1 MVDRAA
7 KAMSRFGLVVNPNS
21 QRNKRGLPAL
31 RDAVRGY
38 GDLIDY
44 VELDGIETLGLTL
57 RRFAD
62 AGLPLV
68 AIAGGDGTV
77 VASMNEYLLRQPNL
91 PRPAIAILSAGMTNM
106 TAADIGLK
114 GRADKSLAR
123 LVKRFQ
129 RGEELWRSE
138 SLKRSPIV
146 VSGGGMGAPQA
157 GFFLGGAGIYQGIEY
172 CRDRV
177 HTMGLEA
184 GWANAVTMAS
194 LLVKQLLGGRLLQG
208 QSVAWRW
215 DGGEKQS
222 DSLCVVVATTLDR
235 LVVGTRPFW
244 NLGRK
249 PAQRNGFSVTLV
261 RKPGAAFWWS
271 LPRLLYGRADRR
283 LRIEGCRS
291 GEAKVLELW
300 MDSPFT
306 IDGQLFDCHATEP
319 LKIELGHSFEFIRI

>member
-1 MVDRAA
+1 MADRAA
-7 KAMSRFGLVVNPNS
+7 KAMNRFGLVVNPHS

-31 RDAVRGY
+31 REAVQSY

-44 VELDGIETLGLTL
+44 VELDGIETLGRTL

-77 VASMNEYLLRQPNL
+77 VASMTEYLVRQPDL

-114 GRADKSLAR
+114 GRADKALAR

-129 RGEELWRSE
+129 RGEALWRSE
-138 SLKRSPIV
+138 TLRRSPIV
-146 VSGGGMGAPQA
+146 VSGGGMGPPQA

-177 HTMGLEA
+177 HTLGLEA
-184 GWANAVTMAS
+184 GWANAATMAS
-194 LLVKQLLGGRLLQG
+194 LLVQQMIGGRLLKG
-208 QSVAWRW
+208 QNVDWRW

-222 DSLCVVVATTLDR
+222 DSLSVVVATTLDR

-244 NLGRK
+244 NQPRD
-249 PAQRNGFSVTLV
+249 PSQRSGFSVTLV
-261 RKPGAAFWWS
+261 QKPGAAFWWS
-271 LPRLLYGRADRR
+271 LPRLLFGKADRK
-283 LRIEGCRS
+283 LNPKGCHS
-291 GEAKVLELW
+291 GEARVLELW

-319 LKIELGHSFEFIRI
+319 LKVELGHSFEFVRI